1 MAPSVL
7 LYTIL
12 FTLEDKP
19 VHKNQY
25 IQMFLIWLS
34 FLVKS
39 KSLNENDTLCII
51 GDRFTLN
58 YVRHETPFET
68 VAKLLLCKYMFR
80 EAEQPKTLME
90 GCMMKYNQLVCN
102 DIILSTN
109 YDILVYTDVDV
120 IINKSFKTL
129 IMEPNSIIIHEE
141 NDFKFNYFSE
151 GIPENEKNEFLK
163 CNSQIRGL
171 SAGKFIIYGKSLAID
186 IFNMILKYNEVKT
199 NYYTLEQPLFNRAIY
214 NYIYIEKK
222 PVGLYN
228 LNTYCVHYNT
238 TQKSDFF
245 NHILLDCAGKP
256 GHYIDHMEKMLNILC
271 ISYAIISNCI

>member
-25 IQMFLIWLS
+25 IQMFLIWFS
-34 FLVKS
+34 YVIKS
-39 KSLNENDTLCII
+39 KSLNENDTLWII
-51 GDRFTLN
+51 GDRYTLN
-58 YVRHETPFET
+58 YLKHETPFGNIG
-68 VAKLLLCKYMFR
+68 KLLLCKYTLI

-90 GCMMKYNQLVCN
+90 GCMLKYNQLVRS
-102 DIILSTN
+102 DIILAQN
-109 YDILVYTDVDV
+109 YDILIYTDIDV

-129 IMEPNSIIIHEE
+129 VLEQNSIVVHEE
-141 NDFKFNYFSE
+141 NDFNYDYFSE
-151 GIPENEKNEFLK
+151 GIPESEKKEFLK
-163 CNSQIRGL
+163 CNSLLRGL

-186 IFNMILKYNEVKT
+186 IFKMIVKYNDVKT

-214 NYIYIEKK
+214 NYIYIEKQ
-222 PVGLYN
+222 PVGLYSM
-228 LNTYCVHYNT
+228 NTYCVHYNAI
-238 TQKSDFF
+238 QISGDI
-245 NHILLDCAGKP
+245 NHILIDCAGKP

-271 ISYAIISNCI
+271 ITNANAN

>member
-34 FLVKS
+34 YLVKS
-39 KSLNENDTLCII
+39 KSLNENDALIII
-51 GDRFTLN
+51 GDRYTLN
-58 YVRHETPFET
+58 YLKNETPFFNI
-68 VAKLLLCKYMFR
+68 AKLFLCKYTSI

-90 GCMMKYNQLVCN
+90 GCMMKYNVLVRS
-102 DIILSTN
+102 DVILSYN
-109 YDILVYTDVDV
+109 YDILVYTDIDV
-120 IINKSFKTL
+120 IINKTFKTL
-129 IMEPNSIIIHEE
+129 VMEPNSIAIHEE
-141 NDFKFNYFSE
+141 GDFKFDYFSE
-151 GIPENEKNEFLK
+151 GIPENEKSEFLK

-186 IFNMILKYNEVKT
+186 IFNRIVKYNSVKS
-199 NYYTLEQPLFNRAIY
+199 NYYTLEQPLFNRAIF
-214 NYIYIEKK
+214 NYTYIDKK
-222 PVGLYN
+222 ETRLYN
-228 LNTYCVHYNT
+228 FNNYCIHYNNLPMT
-238 TQKSDFF
+238 NINDY
-245 NHILLDCAGKP
+245 ILIDCCGKP

-271 ISYAIISNCI
+271 ITNANTI

>member
-34 FLVKS
+34 YLVKS
-39 KSLNENDTLCII
+39 KSLDANDSLLII
-51 GDRFTLN
+51 GDRYTFN
-58 YVRHETPFET
+58 YIKHETPFLNII
-68 VAKLLLCKYMFR
+68 KLLLCTYNWL

-90 GCMMKYNQLVCN
+90 GCMMKYNQFVRS
-102 DIILSTN
+102 DVIQGIN
-109 YDILVYTDVDV
+109 YDILVYTDIDV
-120 IINKSFKTL
+120 IINKTFKTL

-141 NDFKFNYFSE
+141 NDFNSEYFSA

-163 CNSQIRGL
+163 YYPQIRGL

-186 IFNMILKYNEVKT
+186 IFNRIVKYNSEKS

-214 NYIYIEKK
+214 NYICIDKK
-222 PVGLYN
+222 ETRLCN
-228 LNTYCVHYNT
+228 LNPYCIHYINLPMT
-238 TQKSDFF
+238 DI
-245 NHILLDCAGKP
+245 NNYMLIDCCGKP

-271 ISYAIISNCI
+271 ITNANTV